1 MALLRDNYSC
11 LILRV
16 APLSISLGFLAEG
29 RFFPAPTPTMI
40 YSLSLENALLGVGLF
55 LILSHL
61 PALFAASSVKERLK
75 RFPRSTPSGAV
86 LFSAAAGW
94 FFWLLY
100 STDLGEFSSMR
111 GKFLLFTTAAY
122 VLTLRFGMEFLSV
135 RALGMLLLLAAEP
148 LLESAWLRPESGRL
162 LLVGLVY
169 LWIVCGL
176 FFIGTPYI
184 LRDLISW
191 VSASALRWRAAAL
204 AGIVYG
210 AILIGVRLSF

>member
-1 MALLRDNYSC
+1 
-11 LILRV
+11 
-16 APLSISLGFLAEG
+16 
-29 RFFPAPTPTMI
+29 MI

-61 PALFAASSVKERLK
+61 PALLGASSVQERLK

-111 GKFLLFTTAAY
+111 GKFLMFTAAAY

-135 RALGMLLLLAAEP
+135 RALGMLLLLVAEP
-148 LLESAWLRPESGRL
+148 LLESAWLRPETGRL
-162 LLVGLVY
+162 CLVGLVY

-191 VSASALRWRAAAL
+191 VSASALRWKAASL

-210 AILIGVRLSF
+210 AILIGIRASIYSTPRSGRVGPEPRALSF